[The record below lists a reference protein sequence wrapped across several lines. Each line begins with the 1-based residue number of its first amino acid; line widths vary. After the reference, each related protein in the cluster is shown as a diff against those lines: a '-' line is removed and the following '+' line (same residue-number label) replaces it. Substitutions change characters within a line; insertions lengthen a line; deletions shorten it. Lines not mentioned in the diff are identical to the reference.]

1 MANSRVPKETVA
13 AAVKKAGDHVKLGR
27 HLNATYQ
34 AVSYW
39 LRHGAP
45 PWRQQA
51 IEAYLREPAR
61 KAAAPSKRRKVA
73 AGMEA

>member
-1 MANSRVPKETVA
+1 MANSRVPKETIA
-13 AAVKKAGDHVKLGR
+13 AAVKKAGDHVKLSK

-39 LRHGAP
+39 LRKGAP
-45 PWRQQA
+45 PWRRDA

-73 AGMEA
+73 MGVEA

>member
-1 MANSRVPKETVA
+1 MANSRVPKETIA
-13 AAVKKAGDHVKLGR
+13 AAVKKAGDHVKLSK

-39 LRHGAP
+39 LRKGAP
-45 PWRQQA
+45 PWRRQA
-51 IEAYLREPAR
+51 IEDYLREPSR
-61 KAAAPSKRRKVA
+61 KAATRKRRKVA